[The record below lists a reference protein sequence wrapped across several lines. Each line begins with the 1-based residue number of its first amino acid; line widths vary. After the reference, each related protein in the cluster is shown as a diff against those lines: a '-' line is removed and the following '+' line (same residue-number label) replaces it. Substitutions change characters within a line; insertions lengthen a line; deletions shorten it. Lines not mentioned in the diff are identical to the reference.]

1 MSIEI
6 CDELEASGY
15 IQFTIHEDV
24 FEAFKE
30 MVARGLNVWP
40 DAPPAL
46 KEFHDN
52 LLHGYPLQD
61 YYAQSNVKGMYEI
74 SEAERFRLNNAP
86 AKSKDMSD
94 KPAKESE

>member
-1 MSIEI
+1 MSIQSY
-6 CDELEASGY
+6 DSG
-15 IQFTIHEDV
+15 IHHAVIVDKEDLP
-24 FEAFKE
+24 AFKE

-61 YYAQSNVKGMYEI
+61 YYSQSPMKGMYEI

-86 AKSKDMSD
+86 AKSKGMSD
-94 KPAKESE
+94 KPAKESK